1 MTTDRDQLLLVEHD
15 DSCVKTLLPPLR
27 KSGWWVTRVSSASEA
42 YLKLRNENYGAVM
55 FGRWLPDAD
64 GLDFLSYIRER
75 WPTIPAIVLSAQ
87 AEPDDRVDVF
97 SAGADYYPC
106 APYNE
111 LEIRARLWSIRQ
123 RLAQRPNSIS
133 IRDFELYKDTRTV
146 LYSGRPVQ
154 LSPTEFDILHCLVS
168 GYPYPVNRKTLLK
181 KVFHLDIEPGT
192 NVVEVHIHRLRRKL
206 VDNKVKQLLKTVS
219 GQGYV
224 LDSEPDIVSH
234 N

>member
-42 YLKLRNENYGAVM
+42 YLKLRNETYGAVM

-87 AEPDDRVDVF
+87 AETDDRVDVF
-97 SAGADYYPC
+97 AAGADYYPC

-154 LSPTEFDILHCLVS
+154 LSPTEFDILHCLV
-168 GYPYPVNRKTLLK
+168 N
-181 KVFHLDIEPGT
+181 E
-192 NVVEVHIHRLRRKL
+192 VV
-206 VDNKVKQLLKTVS
+206 
-219 GQGYV
+219 
-224 LDSEPDIVSH
+224 
-234 N
+234 